1 MPFYYGTPTGTQSG
15 AYGDQSARDAQA
27 LAAIRADGSVYF
39 KAFSMVPEA
48 FAAAAAKEF
57 DTMKTQSTIRE
68 GMSDY
73 AYLQA
78 LVRQSGLSKGV
89 GPLNQVDPDDL
100 KAIKD
105 VYQSAYLSG
114 VDWQTWLDRYAQ
126 SPYASSNTGPKFSK
140 QVSTAL
146 QLIDSTDAE
155 SILSKAYYEA
165 YNKMP
170 DNKQIE
176 SFKTKF
182 KAEAQRQLAKTTTSG
197 TTSGAGTGSTSGTSN
212 TVTSGL
218 GFTQAEQDQFIAGFL
233 KDNYKITGEEQGGR
247 VKTIIDD
254 VKRVYRDNLLPEPPL
269 EEIISF
275 AADAIGTGD
284 DTMYKQK
291 IDTKLAGVRNAAAQL
306 YPGLAE
312 QLAAGTDIRTVA
324 QPAAQAL
331 STYLGTQIAFNDKR
345 INQVL
350 NYNDGK
356 TVRTMNAAELQKFA
370 ESQPEFDTSPAGRE
384 RAMSMADAF
393 EKGFK

>member
-89 GPLNQVDPDDL
+89 GPLNQVDPKDL
-100 KAIKD
+100 AAIKD

-126 SPYASSNTGPKFSK
+126 SPYASSNSGPKFSK

-182 KAEAQRQLAKTTTSG
+182 KAEAERQLAKTTTSG
-197 TTSGAGTGSTSGTSN
+197 TTSGAGTGSTSSTSKS
-212 TVTSGL
+212 VTSGL
-218 GFTQAEQDQFIAGFL
+218 GFTKDEQDQFIAGFL
-233 KDNYKITGEEQGGR
+233 KDNYKITGEEEGGR

-254 VKRVYRDNLLPEPPL
+254 IKRVHRDNLLPEPPL

-284 DTMYKQK
+284 DATYKQK
-291 IDTKLAGVRNAAAQL
+291 IDTKLAGVRSAAAQM

-384 RAMSMADAF
+384 RAVNMADAF

>member
-1 MPFYYGTPTGTQSG
+1 
-15 AYGDQSARDAQA
+15 
-27 LAAIRADGSVYF
+27 
-39 KAFSMVPEA
+39 MVPEA

-89 GPLNQVDPDDL
+89 GPLNQVDPKDL
-100 KAIKD
+100 AAIKD

-126 SPYASSNTGPKFSK
+126 SPYASSNSGPKFSK

-182 KAEAQRQLAKTTTSG
+182 KAEAERQLAKTTTSG
-197 TTSGAGTGSTSGTSN
+197 TTSGAGTGSTSSTSKS
-212 TVTSGL
+212 VTSGL
-218 GFTQAEQDQFIAGFL
+218 GFTKDEQDQFIAGFL
-233 KDNYKITGEEQGGR
+233 KDNYKITGEEEGGR

-254 VKRVYRDNLLPEPPL
+254 IKRVHRDNLLPEPPL

-284 DTMYKQK
+284 DATYKQK
-291 IDTKLAGVRNAAAQL
+291 IDTKLAGVRSAAAQM

-384 RAMSMADAF
+384 RAVNMADAF

>member
-1 MPFYYGTPTGTQSG
+1 MTFYYGTPTGTQYNQG
-15 AYGDQSARDAQA
+15 GDAAARDAAA

-39 KAFSMVPEA
+39 KAFSMQPEA
-48 FAAAAAKEF
+48 FAASAATEF
-57 DTMKTQSTIRE
+57 DAMKNTSTYKE

-73 AYLQA
+73 AYMQA
-78 LVRQSGLSKGV
+78 LVRKSGLSKGT

-105 VYQSAYLSG
+105 VYQSAYLTG
-114 VDWQTWLDRYAQ
+114 VDWATWLERYAQ
-126 SPYASSNTGPKFSK
+126 SPYASASSGPKFSK

-146 QLIDSTDAE
+146 QLIDSTDSE

-165 YNKMP
+165 FGKMP
-170 DNKQIE
+170 DTKQIE

-182 KAEAQRQLAKTTTSG
+182 NSEAQRQLAKTTTTG
-197 TTSGAGTGSTSGTSN
+197 TSSGAGTDSTASTSK
-212 TVTSGL
+212 TVTSGQ
-218 GFTQAEQDQFIAGFL
+218 GFTQAEQDQFVADFL
-233 KDNYKITGEEQGGR
+233 KQNYKITGEEEGGR

-254 VKRVYRDNLLPEPPL
+254 VKRVYRDNLLPEPPIQ
-269 EEIISF
+269 EIISF

-284 DTMYKQK
+284 EATYKQK
-291 IDTKLAGVRNAAAQL
+291 IDMKLAGVRSAAAKM

-312 QLAAGTDIRTVA
+312 QLAAGTDVRTVA

-331 STYLGTQIAFNDKR
+331 STYLGIDVAYNDKR
-345 INQVL
+345 LNQVL

-356 TVRTMNAAELQKFA
+356 TVRAMNAAELEKFA
-370 ESQPEFDTSPAGRE
+370 QSQPEFDSSPAGRE
-384 RAMSMADAF
+384 RAMTIADAF

>member
-1 MPFYYGTPTGTQSG
+1 MPYYYGTPTSTQSG
-15 AYGDQSARDAQA
+15 LNGDQAARDAQA

-39 KAFSMVPEA
+39 KAFSMQPEA

-57 DTMKTQSTIRE
+57 DVMKSQSTIRE

-78 LVRQSGLSKGV
+78 LVRKSGLSKGV
-89 GPLNQVDPDDL
+89 GPLDQVDPKDL
-100 KAIKD
+100 TAIKD
-105 VYQSAYLSG
+105 VFQSAYLTG
-114 VDWQTWLDRYAQ
+114 VDWQTWIDRYAQ
-126 SPYASSNTGPKFSK
+126 SPYASSATGPKFSK

-165 YNKMP
+165 YGKMP
-170 DNKQIE
+170 DTKQIE
-176 SFKTKF
+176 SFKTKYNT
-182 KAEAQRQLAKTTTSG
+182 EAQAQLAKTTTTG
-197 TTSGAGTGSTSGTSN
+197 VTSGGGTGSTTGTSK
-212 TVTSGL
+212 TVTTGQ
-218 GFTQAEQDQFIAGFL
+218 GFTQAEQDQFIAQFL
-233 KDNYKITGEEQGGR
+233 KDNYKITGAEEGGR

-254 VKRVYRDNLLPEPPL
+254 VKRVYRDNLLPEPSL
-269 EEIISF
+269 QEITAF

-284 DTMYKQK
+284 EATYKQK
-291 IDTKLAGVRNAAAQL
+291 IDMKLAGVRSAAAQL

-324 QPAAQAL
+324 QPAAQTL
-331 STYLGTQIAFNDKR
+331 SAYLGTQIAFNDKR

-356 TVRTMNAAELQKFA
+356 TVRAMNAAELQKFA

-384 RAMSMADAF
+384 RAMTIADAF

>member
-1 MPFYYGTPTGTQSG
+1 MPYYYGTPTGTQSG
-15 AYGDQSARDAQA
+15 ASGDASARDAQA
-27 LAAIRADGSVYF
+27 LAAIRAEGSVYF

-48 FAAAAAKEF
+48 FAAEAAKEF

-78 LVRQSGLSKGV
+78 LVRKSGLSKGV
-89 GPLNQVDPDDL
+89 GPLNQVDPKDL
-100 KAIKD
+100 TAIKD

-126 SPYASSNTGPKFSK
+126 SPYAASNSGPKFSK

-176 SFKTKF
+176 SFKNKF
-182 KAEAQRQLAKTTTSG
+182 KAEAERQLAKTTTSG
-197 TTSGAGTGSTSGTSN
+197 TTSGAGTGSTSGTSKS
-212 TVTSGL
+212 VTSGQ

-233 KDNYKITGEEQGGR
+233 KDNYKITGEEEGGR

-254 VKRVYRDNLLPEPPL
+254 VKRVYRDNLLPEPSL
-269 EEIISF
+269 QEITAF
-275 AADAIGTGD
+275 AADAIGIGD
-284 DTMYKQK
+284 ETMFKQK
-291 IDTKLAGVRNAAAQL
+291 IDTKLAGVRSAAAQM
-306 YPGLAE
+306 YPGLAQ
-312 QLAAGTDIRTVA
+312 QLAAGTDVRTVA
-324 QPAAQAL
+324 QPAAQTL
-331 STYLGTQIAFNDKR
+331 SAYLGTQIEFNDKR

-356 TVRTMNAAELQKFA
+356 TVRAMNAAELQKFA

-384 RAMSMADAF
+384 RAMSIADAF

>member
-1 MPFYYGTPTGTQSG
+1 MPYYYGTPTGTQSG
-15 AYGDQSARDAQA
+15 ASGDASARDAQA
-27 LAAIRADGSVYF
+27 LAAIRAEGSVYF

-89 GPLNQVDPDDL
+89 GPLNQVDPKDL
-100 KAIKD
+100 TAIKD

-176 SFKTKF
+176 SFKNKF
-182 KAEAQRQLAKTTTSG
+182 KAEAERQLAKTTTSG
-197 TTSGAGTGSTSGTSN
+197 MTSGAGTGSTSGTSKS
-212 TVTSGL
+212 VTSGL
-218 GFTQAEQDQFIAGFL
+218 GFTQPEQDQFIAGFL
-233 KDNYKITGEEQGGR
+233 KDNYKITGEEEGGR

-254 VKRVYRDNLLPEPPL
+254 IKRVHRDNLLPEPSL
-269 EEIISF
+269 QEMVSF

-284 DTMYKQK
+284 DAIYKQK
-291 IDTKLAGVRNAAAQL
+291 IDTKLAGVRSAAAQM

-384 RAMSMADAF
+384 RAMNMADAF

>member
-1 MPFYYGTPTGTQSG
+1 MPYYYGTPTGTQSG
-15 AYGDQSARDAQA
+15 ASGDQAARDAQA

-89 GPLNQVDPDDL
+89 GPLNQVDPKDL
-100 KAIKD
+100 AAIKD

-176 SFKTKF
+176 LFKTKF
-182 KAEAQRQLAKTTTSG
+182 KKEAERQLATTTTSG
-197 TTSGAGTGSTSGTSN
+197 TTSGAGTGSTSSTSSS
-212 TVTSGL
+212 VTSGQ

-254 VKRVYRDNLLPEPPL
+254 IKRVHRDNLLPEPSL
-269 EEIISF
+269 QEMVTF

-284 DTMYKQK
+284 DAMYKQK

-331 STYLGTQIAFNDKR
+331 SGYLGTQIAFNDKR

-384 RAMSMADAF
+384 RAVNLADAF

>member
-1 MPFYYGTPTGTQSG
+1 MPYYYGTPTSTQSG
-15 AYGDQSARDAQA
+15 ANGDAAARDAQA

-57 DTMKTQSTIRE
+57 DVMKTQSTIRE

-89 GPLNQVDPDDL
+89 GPLNQVDPKDL
-100 KAIKD
+100 TAIKD

-126 SPYASSNTGPKFSK
+126 SPYAASNSGPKFSK

-146 QLIDSTDAE
+146 QMIDSTDSE

-165 YNKMP
+165 YDKMP
-170 DNKQIE
+170 DSKQIE
-176 SFKTKF
+176 SFKIKF
-182 KAEAQRQLAKTTTSG
+182 NKEAQRQLAKTTTSG

-212 TVTSGL
+212 AVTSGQ
-218 GFTQAEQDQFIAGFL
+218 GFTQAEQDQFIAQFL

-247 VKTIIDD
+247 VRTIIDD
-254 VKRVYRDNLLPEPPL
+254 VKRVYRDNLLPEPSL
-269 EEIISF
+269 QEITAF

-284 DTMYKQK
+284 DATYKQK
-291 IDTKLAGVRNAAAQL
+291 IDSKLAGVRSAAAQM

-312 QLAAGTDIRTVA
+312 QLASGTDVRTVA
-324 QPAAQAL
+324 QPAAQTL
-331 STYLGTQIAFNDKR
+331 SAYLGTQIAFNDKR

-356 TVRTMNAAELQKFA
+356 TVRAMNAAELQKFA

-384 RAMSMADAF
+384 RAMSIADAF

>member
-1 MPFYYGTPTGTQSG
+1 MVFYYGTPTTTQSG
-15 AYGDQSARDAQA
+15 AYGDAASRDAQA

-48 FAAAAAKEF
+48 FAASAATEF
-57 DTMKTQSTIRE
+57 DAMKNKSTIRE

-73 AYLQA
+73 AYMQA
-78 LVRQSGLSKGV
+78 LIRQSGLSKGT
-89 GPLNQVDPDDL
+89 GPLNQVDPQDL

-126 SPYASSNTGPKFSK
+126 SPYASSNAGPKFSK

-165 YNKMP
+165 YGKMP
-170 DNKQIE
+170 DGKQIE
-176 SFKTKF
+176 SFKNKF
-182 KAEAQRQLAKTTTSG
+182 KTEAQLQLATTTTSG
-197 TTSGAGTGSTSGTSN
+197 VSSPGSTKSN
-212 TVTSGL
+212 TVTSGQ

-233 KDNYKITGEEQGGR
+233 KDNYKITGTEESGR

-254 VKRVYRDNLLPEPPL
+254 VKRVYRDNLLPEPSL
-269 EEIISF
+269 QELTSF

-284 DTMYKQK
+284 ETIFKQK
-291 IDTKLAGVRNAAAQL
+291 IDTKLAGVRSAAAQM

-324 QPAAQAL
+324 QPAAQTL
-331 STYLGTQIAFNDKR
+331 STLLGTQIAFNDKR

-384 RAMSMADAF
+384 RAMNIADAF

>member
-1 MPFYYGTPTGTQSG
+1 MPYYYGTPTSTQYNQG
-15 AYGDQSARDAQA
+15 GDAAARDAQA

-39 KAFSMVPEA
+39 KAFSMQPEA
-48 FAAAAAKEF
+48 FAASAATEF
-57 DTMKTQSTIRE
+57 DAMKNTSTYRE

-73 AYLQA
+73 AYMQA
-78 LVRQSGLSKGV
+78 LVRQSGLSKGT
-89 GPLNQVDPDDL
+89 GPLNQVDPQDL

-105 VYQSAYLSG
+105 VYQSAYLTG
-114 VDWQTWLDRYAQ
+114 VDWATWLERYSQ
-126 SPYASSNTGPKFSK
+126 SPYASSNSGPKFSK

-170 DNKQIE
+170 DNTQIE
-176 SFKTKF
+176 SFKNKF
-182 KAEAQRQLAKTTTSG
+182 KAEAQRQLATTTSG
-197 TTSGAGTGSTSGTSN
+197 TTSGAGTGSTFGKSS
-212 TVTSGL
+212 TVTSGQ

-233 KDNYKITGEEQGGR
+233 KDNYKITGQEEGGR

-284 DTMYKQK
+284 ETMYKQK
-291 IDTKLAGVRNAAAQL
+291 IDTKLAGVRSAAAQL

-324 QPAAQAL
+324 QPAAQTL
-331 STYLGTQIAFNDKR
+331 STLLGTQIAFNDKR

-384 RAMSMADAF
+384 RAMNIADAF

>member
-1 MPFYYGTPTGTQSG
+1 MTYYYGTPTGTQSG
-15 AYGDQSARDAQA
+15 ASGDQAARDAQA
-27 LAAIRADGSVYF
+27 LSAIRAEGSVYF

-48 FAAAAAKEF
+48 FAASAAKEF
-57 DTMKTQSTIRE
+57 DVMKTQSTIRE

-89 GPLNQVDPDDL
+89 GPLNQVDPKDL
-100 KAIKD
+100 AAIKD

-126 SPYASSNTGPKFSK
+126 SPYASSNSGPKFSK

-146 QLIDSTDAE
+146 QMIDSTDSE

-182 KAEAQRQLAKTTTSG
+182 NKEAQRQLAKTTTSG
-197 TTSGAGTGSTSGTSN
+197 TTSGAGTGSTSGTSSS
-212 TVTSGL
+212 VTSGQ

-233 KDNYKITGEEQGGR
+233 KDNYKITGEEEGGR
-247 VKTIIDD
+247 AKTIIDD
-254 VKRVYRDNLLPEPPL
+254 IKRVHRDNLLPEPSL
-269 EEIISF
+269 EEMISF

-284 DTMYKQK
+284 EATYKQK
-291 IDTKLAGVRNAAAQL
+291 VDTKLAGVRSAAAQM

-324 QPAAQAL
+324 QPAAQTL
-331 STYLGTQIAFNDKR
+331 SAYLGTQIAFNDKR

-356 TVRTMNAAELQKFA
+356 TVRAMNAAELQKFA

-384 RAMSMADAF
+384 RAMSIADAF

>member
-1 MPFYYGTPTGTQSG
+1 MTYYYGTPTSTQSG
-15 AYGDQSARDAQA
+15 AYGDAASREAQA
-27 LAAIRADGSVYF
+27 RAAIRAEGSVYF

-48 FAAAAAKEF
+48 FAASAATEF
-57 DTMKTQSTIRE
+57 DAMKSRSTIRE

-78 LVRQSGLSKGV
+78 LVRKSGLSKGV
-89 GPLNQVDPDDL
+89 GPLNQVDPKDL
-100 KAIKD
+100 TAIKD
-105 VYQSAYLSG
+105 VFQSAYLSG
-114 VDWQTWLDRYAQ
+114 VDWQTWIDRYAQ
-126 SPYASSNTGPKFSK
+126 SPYASSNSGPKFSK

-146 QLIDSTDAE
+146 QMIDSTDSE

-165 YNKMP
+165 FGKMP

-176 SFKTKF
+176 SFKNKYN
-182 KAEAQRQLAKTTTSG
+182 AEARSQLAKTTSSTTS
-197 TTSGAGTGSTSGTSN
+197 SGAGTGSTSSSTKS
-212 TVTSGL
+212 VTTGQ
-218 GFTQAEQDQFIAGFL
+218 GFTQAEQDEFVADFL
-233 KDNYKITGEEQGGR
+233 KDNYKITGKEEGGR

-269 EEIISF
+269 DEIISF

-284 DTMYKQK
+284 EATYKQK
-291 IDTKLAGVRNAAAQL
+291 IDMKLAGVRSAAAKL

-312 QLAAGTDIRTVA
+312 QLAAGADIRTVA
-324 QPAAQAL
+324 QPAAQTL
-331 STYLGTQIAFNDKR
+331 SSYLGTEIAFNDKR

-356 TVRTMNAAELQKFA
+356 TVRAMNAAELQKFA

-384 RAMSMADAF
+384 RAMTIADAF

>member
-1 MPFYYGTPTGTQSG
+1 MTFYYGTPTSTQSG
-15 AYGDQSARDAQA
+15 AYGNQSARDAQA

-197 TTSGAGTGSTSGTSN
+197 TTSGAGTGSTFGTSN

-254 VKRVYRDNLLPEPPL
+254 IKRVHRDNLLPEPPL

-291 IDTKLAGVRNAAAQL
+291 IDTKLAGVRSAAAQM

-384 RAMSMADAF
+384 RAVNMADAF

>member
-1 MPFYYGTPTGTQSG
+1 MTFYYGTPTSTQSG
-15 AYGDQSARDAQA
+15 GDAAARDAQA
-27 LAAIRADGSVYF
+27 LATIRAEGSVYF

-48 FAAAAAKEF
+48 FAISAAKEF
-57 DTMKTQSTIRE
+57 DAMKAKSTIRE

-89 GPLNQVDPDDL
+89 GPLNQVDPKDL
-100 KAIKD
+100 AAIKD

-126 SPYASSNTGPKFSK
+126 SPYASSNAGPKFSK

-165 YNKMP
+165 YGKMP
-170 DNKQIE
+170 DGKQIE
-176 SFKTKF
+176 SFKNKF
-182 KAEAQRQLAKTTTSG
+182 KTEAQRQLATTKTSG
-197 TTSGAGTGSTSGTSN
+197 TTSGTGTGSTFGKTG
-212 TVTSGL
+212 TVTSGQ

-233 KDNYKITGEEQGGR
+233 KDNYKITGAEESGR

-254 VKRVYRDNLLPEPPL
+254 VKRVYRDNLLPEPSL
-269 EEIISF
+269 QELTSF

-284 DTMYKQK
+284 DATYKQK
-291 IDTKLAGVRNAAAQL
+291 IDTKLAGVRSAAAQM

-312 QLAAGTDIRTVA
+312 GLAAGTDIRTVA

-331 STYLGTQIAFNDKR
+331 STYLGIQVAFNDKR
-345 INQVL
+345 INEVL

-384 RAMSMADAF
+384 RAMNIASAF
-393 EKGFK
+393 ERGFK

>member
-1 MPFYYGTPTGTQSG
+1 MPYYYGTPTSTQSG
-15 AYGDQSARDAQA
+15 AGGDQAARDAQA

-48 FAAAAAKEF
+48 FAAAAAQEF
-57 DTMKTQSTIRE
+57 DAMKAKSTIRE

-89 GPLNQVDPDDL
+89 GPLNQVDPKDL
-100 KAIKD
+100 AAIKD

-126 SPYASSNTGPKFSK
+126 SPYASSNSGPKFSK

-165 YNKMP
+165 YGKMP
-170 DNKQIE
+170 DGKQIE
-176 SFKTKF
+176 SFKNKF
-182 KAEAQRQLAKTTTSG
+182 KTEAQRQLATTTTSG
-197 TTSGAGTGSTSGTSN
+197 VSSPGSNKSN
-212 TVTSGL
+212 TVTSGQ
-218 GFTQAEQDQFIAGFL
+218 GFTDAEQNQFIAGFL
-233 KDNYKITGEEQGGR
+233 KDNYKITGAEESGR

-254 VKRVYRDNLLPEPPL
+254 VKRVYRDNLLPEPSL
-269 EEIISF
+269 QEITAF

-284 DTMYKQK
+284 ATMYKQK
-291 IDTKLAGVRNAAAQL
+291 IDTKLAGVRSAAAQM

-324 QPAAQAL
+324 QPAAQTL
-331 STYLGTQIAFNDKR
+331 STLLGTQIAFNDKR

-384 RAMSMADAF
+384 RAMNIADAF

>member
-1 MPFYYGTPTGTQSG
+1 MTFYYGTPTSTQSG
-15 AYGDQSARDAQA
+15 SSRDQAARDAETLRQVR
-27 LAAIRADGSVYF
+27 LPESVYF

-48 FAAAAAKEF
+48 FAVAAAEEF
-57 DTMKTQSTIRE
+57 DALKKQSTIKE

-73 AYLQA
+73 AYMQA
-78 LVRQSGLSKGV
+78 LIRKSGMSKGT
-89 GPLNQVDPDDL
+89 GPIGQIDPKDL
-100 KAIKD
+100 SAIKD
-105 VYQSAYLSG
+105 VYQSAYLEG
-114 VDWQTWLDRYAQ
+114 VDWQTWLERKVQ

-140 QVSTAL
+140 QISTAL

-155 SILSKAYYEA
+155 DILSKAYFEA

-176 SFKTKF
+176 SFKNKF
-182 KAEAQRQLAKTTTSG
+182 KAEAQRQSATTTTSG
-197 TTSGAGTGSTSGTSN
+197 TTSGAGTGSTFGKTN
-212 TVTSGL
+212 TVTSGR
-218 GFTQAEQDQFIAGFL
+218 GFTESEQNQFIADFL
-233 KDNYKITGEEQGGR
+233 KNNYKITGQEEGGR

-254 VKRVYRDNLLPEPPL
+254 IKRVHRDNLLPEPPL
-269 EEIISF
+269 EEIIAF

-284 DTMYKQK
+284 DAMYKQK
-291 IDTKLAGVRNAAAQL
+291 IDNRLAGVRGAAAKL

-345 INQVL
+345 MNQVL

-356 TVRTMNAAELQKFA
+356 TVRAMNADELQKFA
-370 ESQPEFDTSPAGRE
+370 ESQPEFDTSPFGRE
-384 RAMSMADAF
+384 RAMNIADAF

>member
-57 DTMKTQSTIRE
+57 DSMKTQSTIRE

-89 GPLNQVDPDDL
+89 GPLNQVDPKDL
-100 KAIKD
+100 AAIKD

-126 SPYASSNTGPKFSK
+126 SPYASSNSGPKFSK

-182 KAEAQRQLAKTTTSG
+182 KAEAERQLAKTTTSG
-197 TTSGAGTGSTSGTSN
+197 TTSGAGTGSTSSTSKS
-212 TVTSGL
+212 VTSGL
-218 GFTQAEQDQFIAGFL
+218 GFTKDEQDQFIAGFL
-233 KDNYKITGEEQGGR
+233 KDNYKITGEEEGGR

-254 VKRVYRDNLLPEPPL
+254 IKRVHRDNLLPEPPL

-284 DTMYKQK
+284 DATYKQK
-291 IDTKLAGVRNAAAQL
+291 IDTKLAGVRSAAAQM

-384 RAMSMADAF
+384 RAVNMADAF

>member
-1 MPFYYGTPTGTQSG
+1 MTYYYGTPTGTQSG
-15 AYGDQSARDAQA
+15 ASGDQAARDAQA

-89 GPLNQVDPDDL
+89 GPLNQVDPKDL
-100 KAIKD
+100 TAIKD

-126 SPYASSNTGPKFSK
+126 SPYASSNSGPKFSK

-146 QLIDSTDAE
+146 QMIDSTDSE

-176 SFKTKF
+176 LFKNKF
-182 KAEAQRQLAKTTTSG
+182 KAEAQRQLAKSTTSG

-212 TVTSGL
+212 TVTSGQ

-233 KDNYKITGEEQGGR
+233 KDNYKITGEEEGGR

-254 VKRVYRDNLLPEPPL
+254 IRRVYRDNLLPEPSL
-269 EEIISF
+269 QEITSF

-284 DTMYKQK
+284 ETMFKQK
-291 IDTKLAGVRNAAAQL
+291 IDTKLAGVRSAAAQM

-384 RAMSMADAF
+384 RAMNIASAF

>member
-15 AYGDQSARDAQA
+15 AYGDQAARDAQA
-27 LAAIRADGSVYF
+27 LAVVRAPDSVYF

-48 FAAAAAKEF
+48 FAAAAAEEF
-57 DTMKTQSTIRE
+57 DAMKTQSTIRE

-78 LVRQSGLSKGV
+78 LVRKSGLSKGV
-89 GPLNQVDPDDL
+89 GPLNQVDPKDL
-100 KAIKD
+100 TAIKD
-105 VYQSAYLSG
+105 VYQSAYLTG
-114 VDWQTWLDRYAQ
+114 VDWKTWIERYAQ

-155 SILSKAYYEA
+155 DILSKAYFEA

-176 SFKTKF
+176 AFKNKYN
-182 KAEAQRQLAKTTTSG
+182 AEARSQLATTTTSG
-197 TTSGAGTGSTSGTSN
+197 TTSGAGTGSTFGKTN
-212 TVTSGL
+212 TVTSGK
-218 GFTQAEQDQFIAGFL
+218 GFTESEQNQFIAGFL
-233 KDNYKITGEEQGGR
+233 KDNYAITGEEEGGR

-254 VKRVYRDNLLPEPPL
+254 IRRVHRDNLLPEPPL
-269 EEIISF
+269 DEIISF

-284 DTMYKQK
+284 ETMYKQK
-291 IDTKLAGVRNAAAQL
+291 IDTKLAGVRSAAAKL

-331 STYLGTQIAFNDKR
+331 SAYLGTQIAFNDARLNK
-345 INQVL
+345 VL

-356 TVRTMNAAELQKFA
+356 TVRPMNADELQKFA
-370 ESQPEFDTSPAGRE
+370 ETQPEFDTSPAGRQ
-384 RAMSMADAF
+384 RAVNIADAF